1 MAETKQEYQYVPNTW
16 TSSGGS
22 STSQTKQNTASKKV
36 LDDALLNTILS
47 GLTGQMTDEEIAAY
61 AKSLLD
67 PQRNAGIEAAQQQ
80 FETTQLAKQQEI
92 ENLAATLARNIAEQ
106 QGAYAQNAAA
116 IETAALARGMGRSS
130 YTMQTL
136 SNQGQQLAEAIRL
149 LGEDNAR
156 AQNQIQQQITQ
167 AAQQNAQ
174 TQGRIKTDY
183 ASQLAAKMQELKQNQ
198 AAAYNQQYLTAVS
211 AALGSQST
219 MDSSTAGTDNNQS
232 VTGTVVDPNAAGGG
246 EKKMSAGVSVPKLTL
261 TQKV

>member
-1 MAETKQEYQYVPNTW
+1 MAENQVYQYVPKSW
-16 TSSGGS
+16 SEAVGS
-22 STSQTKQNTASKKV
+22 STSQTKQSTETKKV

-47 GLTGQMTDEEIAAY
+47 GLTGQMTDDEIAAY

-67 PQRNAGIEAAQQQ
+67 PQLNAGLEAAQQQ
-80 FETTQLAKQQEI
+80 YETTQLSKQQEI

-130 YTMQTL
+130 YTLQTL
-136 SNQGQQLAEAIRL
+136 SNQGQQLSEAIRL

-167 AAQQNAQ
+167 AAQQSAQ

-198 AAAYNQQYLTAVS
+198 QAAWNQNYMTAVS

-219 MDSSTAGTDNNQS
+219 MDSSTVGTDNKQNVS
-232 VTGTVVDPNAAGGG
+232 GEVVAPGGNGGG
-246 EKKMSAGVSVPKLTL
+246 EQKKGSSSKVTGNLFTKAG
-261 TQKV
+261 